1 MSLSAPPS
9 PAATSPST
17 DTSGRFRT
25 ERVRWSELDFKAS
38 KLFLTATTEVELG
51 RVPVSQVT
59 AELLPVQK
67 IDGLTPTGDSALE
80 LTLRSSGMGR
90 DSEIQL
96 WFTDDA
102 RALQRTQHENSKKRS
117 RHVVY
122 RFGRQG
128 VERRRWEPETDA
140 ETRLPYQRWTD
151 VTETSYPYPAGAVDG
166 RPVIEASML
175 LWLVSAADLDEPG
188 DRLELLAFSDKRLN
202 RVEIAVEEVTLHK
215 VSYEELSPGSRHTVD
230 GPVEVLRLSIR
241 GEPVAAGDGDD
252 FEFLG
257 LSGDLEL
264 DLDRAT
270 RVPVEIS
277 GKVKY
282 AGRVHVKLERAR
294 LQKVGPQGPAPT
306 SAGSRNDPHTSRRP
320 GPR

>member
-1 MSLSAPPS
+1 MSLSAAPS
-9 PAATSPST
+9 PAASPPAAEAP
-17 DTSGRFRT
+17 GRFRT

-38 KLFLTATTEVELG
+38 KLFLSATTEVELG
-51 RVPVSQVT
+51 RVPASQVA
-59 AELLPVQK
+59 AELLPVRE
-67 IDGLTPTGDSALE
+67 IDGLTPAGDSALE
-80 LTLRSSGMGR
+80 LTLRSRGMGR
-90 DSEIQL
+90 DSEIRL
-96 WFTDDA
+96 WFTEDA

-140 ETRLPYQRWTD
+140 ETQLPYQRWTD
-151 VTETSYPYPAGAVDG
+151 VTETSYPYPAGAVNG
-166 RPVIEASML
+166 LPVIEASML
-175 LWLVSAADLDEPG
+175 LWLVSAADLEAPG

-202 RVEIAVEEVTLHK
+202 RVEIAVEEITTQK
-215 VSYEELSPGSRHTVD
+215 VSYEEVTSAGRRNAD

-241 GEPVAAGDGDD
+241 GEPVAAGEEDD

-282 AGRVHVKLERAR
+282 AGRVHVKLQRAE
-294 LQKVGPQGPAPT
+294 LSKVELSGVQT
-306 SAGSRNDPHTSRRP
+306 DRP
-320 GPR
+320 GTQPAAPRR